1 MRVVIW
7 MRKGDWIFIA
17 ILLLVGGALWLFLR
31 PDTPAQTAQI
41 YCAGELVAELPLGE
55 DDSYRWE
62 EGDAYVS
69 IEITAGGARV
79 TDASCPDGD
88 CIKRGTIYLAG
99 ESIVCLPNRISVV
112 LSGAD
117 SLDAVVY

>member
-7 MRKGDWIFIA
+7 MRKGDWVFIA
-17 ILLLVGGALWLFLR
+17 VLLLVGGALWLLLR
-31 PDTPAQTAQI
+31 SETPAQTAQI
-41 YCAGELVAELPLGE
+41 YCAGELVAELPLDA

-69 IEITAGGARV
+69 IEISAGGARV

-88 CIKRGTIYLAG
+88 CVKRGIVRLSG
-99 ESIVCLPNRISVV
+99 ESIVCLPNRVSVV
-112 LSGAD
+112 LSGAN

>member
-1 MRVVIW
+1 MDA
-7 MRKGDWIFIA
+7 KGRLGFHRDSVA
-17 ILLLVGGALWLFLR
+17 RRRSALAVSA
-31 PDTPAQTAQI
+31 PGYPAQTAEI
-41 YCAGELVAELPLGE
+41 YCAEKLVAELPLDA

-69 IEITAGGARV
+69 IEISAGGARV

-88 CIKRGTIYLAG
+88 CIKRGIVRLSG

-112 LSGAD
+112 LSGAN